1 MRLDEIAKIIRSKNA
16 TTRASKRKFPTCERK
31 QRGCPSRPVRIVA
44 GFVAGANTDRYTR
57 LVGQF
62 LSQRLGSL
70 QLPHPFPLRD
80 LGIAALALGTTAML
94 KPDTGAAQGVMG
106 GWTAAGEPWLCPS
119 HGASGFVVAH
129 EIPH

>member
-70 QLPHPFPLRD
+70 QLPHPFLFVISGLLLWPW
-80 LGIAALALGTTAML
+80 A
-94 KPDTGAAQGVMG
+94 VMG

-119 HGASGFVVAH
+119 HGASGFVVA
-129 EIPH
+129 